1 MVMRFPEQRSAS
13 VCKCNK
19 CGKDIPLVGF
29 FGIKDYTMPYGS
41 KYDFDTLNL
50 VLCTDCLDELI
61 DGCVI
66 SPITEYAAIQQ

>member
-1 MVMRFPEQRSAS
+1 MIMKFPEQDNVS

-19 CGKDIPLVGF
+19 CGKEISHVGF

-50 VLCTDCLDELI
+50 VLCVDCLDELV

-66 SPITEYAAIQQ
+66 SPITEYAAAEE